1 MGNNLVD
8 AKKKFRQAF
17 IAKLSEENRVFYGS
31 PDGLGLLNVIELS
44 FDGRWVYLFELV
56 QNALDA
62 GANSI
67 SVQVVEAG
75 DVLVFQHNGTRSLE
89 EKDVEGLSKVFRST
103 KGARS
108 VGFMGI
114 GFKSV
119 FMRFQE
125 ARVSGW
131 DWKFRYEI
139 AQEKGEEYGDIQRQ
153 FLGAVVPMWDDK
165 ITPPGQGYTT
175 RFELRRRTEEDKAL
189 ASDISHLLP
198 DEDRAPLAILAMSG
212 LEKLEINGQIW
223 ELGAVWE
230 SEGTYEV
237 AALSDEENLCWR
249 VFEAEFQPSKAEIA
263 CFLEHRKIKPER
275 GDQAQVYA
283 EATRARRVLGVLP
296 LDNEGMPEPPRR
308 GRVYATLPTEVTLP
322 FGLHINADWLLN
334 ISRNGL
340 REIEDN
346 PWQRGIAREMAGVL
360 ALLLRWSADVHRD
373 PAAARAVFKV
383 LARPLADASGLE
395 SLLVEEEWRSTL
407 RERIGEAAVIP
418 VWADAPNTVAYATGR
433 ETLVPPPPMARAF
446 DQQPELRPAMLLKG
460 RVLMDEVL
468 GRGAAGLLRDIG
480 LLGEMSPEELE
491 EIWKDGLED
500 WWQALAEES
509 ELRREQLFRVWA
521 AIAELSSN
529 EDWGDQDLRCVRSV
543 AGNWVTVRQ
552 ATFLS
557 ETLPAEGEPGGT
569 SARQLMKPFV
579 ADGNRLDAEWVV
591 SLRQRRSQ
599 DSDASV
605 HAAAWAWIEEH
616 ARSLGLRDVAEA
628 ALVDLDSQ
636 TEPDWSVLVPFG
648 QWTKYRN
655 RHDLLFRVLVQ
666 SEDEEFGVPVG
677 DSLVADP
684 YVGHGQVVRRIWPD
698 SSAISPSYVET
709 DPKGA
714 GPHEWRMF
722 FEKAGARGGVAV
734 TCIKTT
740 AGRKEREAV
749 AKFLGEDASDIPES
763 NNNGYTLIDFDIKPQ
778 LPDPSAPTELRSAVA
793 AWLEDGFRTLKGKGR
808 RKATYKYHW
817 PYQRLG
823 QLSSAWVRRL
833 SQLAWVPCDDGEL
846 RLPQHALSRFDA
858 AREDAPFAKL
868 SPELVYM
875 LDQEGV
881 RFGTEIAE
889 AKSLHRLAK
898 TGSHLDSSALSALLA
913 ECREEIATATDG
925 DVLMGVLNRLAVP
938 TLDNRRVRLDRL
950 VKRSGG
956 RLRGALGGWVV
967 PLDRIEEALRAELT
981 HPDFPWNIPETTT
994 GNQALGY
1001 ILDVWGRARSSPDG
1015 LANEVRDVLPTAYAY
1030 CLDDSATDHRLLER
1044 WQSGVLQAMVFADR
1058 GWLDLSDTMDIYLD
1072 DIDDRRFLPRQGEFR
1087 TVTGGHL
1094 GRSRVEQLR
1103 VAESIGLRTLSSCVT
1118 MDWRSDEPVQVPV
1131 VWESRFDL
1139 VYQLVRGVRGGESA
1153 DDSED
1158 SGVVAQSRPDL
1169 VRVSMLHLGVRIGG
1183 APEEVVPVN
1192 ARLLEGSLTVAG
1204 RPLQFGADAAKEL
1217 LRDFSFGQRAGLAAD
1232 LTGML
1237 TAIDDDDFSLAAEKF
1252 RRSHAPTLVL
1262 PGALETGAV
1271 AGGSG
1276 DSKSV
1281 ADEGRENLP
1290 QDFDGGTHG
1299 DVQGGGVSTSGGDGV
1314 VDLPTSGGEL
1324 ADEENDGVGEESED
1338 EDSGS
1343 LGGSY
1348 GKDRAMAKQNA
1359 LARELRRSL
1368 KGEIVPDLTEDDTG
1382 EDSMTYEA
1390 DSDEV
1395 RQLGDEEYREAA
1407 AQYERDAGREPEL
1420 GDPLQAG
1427 WDIRST
1433 DPETQQVRLIEV
1445 KGRGCPW
1452 DGDEVVELSG
1462 AQIRKAFETAN
1473 AWYLYVV
1480 EKTDEGCHRVLPIEN
1495 PVRLAGKWIL
1505 CGESWRMVAESS
1517 EGFGDGAESV
1527 GGAEN

>member
-1 MGNNLVD
+1 MGNSLVD
-8 AKKKFRQAF
+8 STKKSRQAY
-17 IAKLSEENRVFYGS
+17 IAKLSEENRIFYGS

-139 AQEKGEEYGDIQRQ
+139 AQEEGEEYGDIQRQ
-153 FLGAVVPMWDDK
+153 FLGAVVPMWDDA
-165 ITPPGQGYTT
+165 ITPPGHGYTT

-189 ASDISHLLP
+189 ASDMSHLLP

-212 LEKLEINGQIW
+212 LERLEINGQIW
-223 ELGAVWE
+223 ELGAVRE
-230 SEGTYEV
+230 SEGNYEV
-237 AALSDEENLCWR
+237 AALSDDENLLWR
-249 VFEAEFQPSKAEIA
+249 VFEVEFRPSKAAIA
-263 CFLEHRKIKPER
+263 CFLEHRKIKPGREDR
-275 GDQAQVYA
+275 GRVYA
-283 EATRARRVLGVLP
+283 EATRPRRVLGVLP
-296 LDNEGMPEPPRR
+296 LDNEGMPE
-308 GRVYATLPTEVTLP
+308 
-322 FGLHINADWLLN
+322 
-334 ISRNGL
+334 
-340 REIEDN
+340 
-346 PWQRGIAREMAGVL
+346 
-360 ALLLRWSADVHRD
+360 
-373 PAAARAVFKV
+373 
-383 LARPLADASGLE
+383 
-395 SLLVEEEWRSTL
+395 
-407 RERIGEAAVIP
+407 
-418 VWADAPNTVAYATGR
+418 
-433 ETLVPPPPMARAF
+433 
-446 DQQPELRPAMLLKG
+446 
-460 RVLMDEVL
+460 
-468 GRGAAGLLRDIG
+468 
-480 LLGEMSPEELE
+480 
-491 EIWKDGLED
+491 
-500 WWQALAEES
+500 
-509 ELRREQLFRVWA
+509 
-521 AIAELSSN
+521 
-529 EDWGDQDLRCVRSV
+529 
-543 AGNWVTVRQ
+543 
-552 ATFLS
+552 
-557 ETLPAEGEPGGT
+557 
-569 SARQLMKPFV
+569 
-579 ADGNRLDAEWVV
+579 
-591 SLRQRRSQ
+591 
-599 DSDASV
+599 
-605 HAAAWAWIEEH
+605 
-616 ARSLGLRDVAEA
+616 
-628 ALVDLDSQ
+628 
-636 TEPDWSVLVPFG
+636 
-648 QWTKYRN
+648 
-655 RHDLLFRVLVQ
+655 
-666 SEDEEFGVPVG
+666 
-677 DSLVADP
+677 
-684 YVGHGQVVRRIWPD
+684 
-698 SSAISPSYVET
+698 
-709 DPKGA
+709 
-714 GPHEWRMF
+714 
-722 FEKAGARGGVAV
+722 
-734 TCIKTT
+734 
-740 AGRKEREAV
+740 
-749 AKFLGEDASDIPES
+749 
-763 NNNGYTLIDFDIKPQ
+763 
-778 LPDPSAPTELRSAVA
+778 
-793 AWLEDGFRTLKGKGR
+793 
-808 RKATYKYHW
+808 
-817 PYQRLG
+817 
-823 QLSSAWVRRL
+823 
-833 SQLAWVPCDDGEL
+833 
-846 RLPQHALSRFDA
+846 
-858 AREDAPFAKL
+858 
-868 SPELVYM
+868 
-875 LDQEGV
+875 
-881 RFGTEIAE
+881 
-889 AKSLHRLAK
+889 
-898 TGSHLDSSALSALLA
+898 
-913 ECREEIATATDG
+913 EIATATDG
-925 DVLMGVLNRLAVP
+925 EVLKGVSSRLAVP
-938 TLDNRRVRLDRL
+938 TLDNRRVKLDRL

-981 HPDFPWNIPETTT
+981 HPDFPWDIPETTT
-994 GNQALGY
+994 GSQALGY
-1001 ILDVWGRARSSPDG
+1001 ILHVWGRARSSPDG

-1044 WQSGVLQAMVFADR
+1044 WQSGLLQAMVFADR
-1058 GWLDLSDTMDIYLD
+1058 EWLDLADTMDVYLD

-1118 MDWRSDEPVQVPV
+1118 RDWRSDEPVQVPA

-1139 VYQLVRGVRGGESA
+1139 VYQLVRGVRGGESTD

-1158 SGVVAQSRPDL
+1158 FGVVAQSRPDL
-1169 VRVSMLHLGVRIGG
+1169 VHVGELHLGVRIGE
-1183 APEEVVPVN
+1183 APVEVVPVN
-1192 ARLLEGSLTVAG
+1192 ARLHEGSLTVAG

-1252 RRSHAPTLVL
+1252 RRSHAPALVL

-1271 AGGSG
+1271 ASGSG

-1290 QDFDGGTHG
+1290 QDFDGGTQG
-1299 DVQGGGVSTSGGDGV
+1299 DVQGGGASTSGGDDV
-1314 VDLPTSGGEL
+1314 VDSPTSGGEL
-1324 ADEENDGVGEESED
+1324 ADEVNDGGGEESED

-1368 KGEIVPDLTEDDTG
+1368 KGEMVPDLTEDDTG
-1382 EDSMTYEA
+1382 EDSMTNET
-1390 DSDEV
+1390 DGDEV
-1395 RQLGDEEYREAA
+1395 RLLGDEEYREAA

-1445 KGRGCPW
+1445 KGRGRPW

-1462 AQIRKAFETAN
+1462 AQIRKAFETEN

-1480 EKTDEGCHRVLPIEN
+1480 EKTDEGRHQVLPIEN